1 MRQQLDYIQLKQ
13 DDDITKS
20 RVFEKQKPLGVGMH
34 ENGAWTHSPNV
45 QNDPSTSIWS
55 SQTSL
60 VTWGNI

>member
-1 MRQQLDYIQLKQ
+1 LRQQLDYIQLKQ

-45 QNDPSTSIWS
+45 QNDPSTSI
-55 SQTSL
+55 
-60 VTWGNI
+60 